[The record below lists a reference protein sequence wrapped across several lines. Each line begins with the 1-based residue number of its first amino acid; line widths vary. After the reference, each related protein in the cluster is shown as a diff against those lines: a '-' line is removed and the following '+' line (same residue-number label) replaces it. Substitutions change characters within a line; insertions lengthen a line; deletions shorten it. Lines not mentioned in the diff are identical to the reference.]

1 MKQGEIYWANLD
13 PTQDSEQAGLRP
25 VVIVSGNTMNENF
38 PVILAC
44 PITKKIKNYPGC
56 VGLVKN
62 KTNNLKQDGEIISFQ
77 IRSLSKK
84 RLTKKIGTIK
94 RSELKSVIS
103 GLNQV
108 LIY

>member
-1 MKQGEIYWANLD
+1 MKQGEIYWANID
-13 PTQDSEQAGLRP
+13 PTLGSEQAGLRP
-25 VVIVSGNTMNENF
+25 VVIVSGNTMNNNF

-56 VGLVKN
+56 VPIKQN
-62 KTNNLKQDGEIISFQ
+62 KENNLKQDGEIISFQ
-77 IRSLSKK
+77 IRSLAKK
-84 RLTKKIGTIK
+84 RLTKKIGYIPTSQI
-94 RSELKSVIS
+94 KSVIE